1 MSAPFMGRCAS
12 SSHEVSGETFRVT
25 KEELQ
30 NSGVWYE
37 DALELEDGD
46 YQGGLGMM
54 HELHCLV
61 CEKLLVLTIG
71 AAYAYFGLSICAA
84 GMVASIVWFS
94 EHVCLRKRR
103 TRDWTSW

>member
-1 MSAPFMGRCAS
+1 MHIHLIPGF
-12 SSHEVSGETFRVT
+12 SGETFRVT
-25 KEELQ
+25 KEELR

-61 CEKLLVLTIG
+61 CAQSLISTTD
-71 AAYAYFGLSICAA
+71 AAHAYFCLSACAA
-84 GMVASIVWFS
+84 GMDTSIVCLS
-94 EHVCLRKRR
+94 EHVCIRKRR
-103 TRDWTSW
+103 TRNWTSW